1 MAKKKTITVPARDIE
16 DFDEFVKE
24 VRSRQHV
31 RLVKLDDQGLVEP
44 ARKSGAIV
52 MQPRVRI
59 VVTALDDEKPEILRW
74 EKKWDVGSG
83 VVTINAFTGKGKYND
98 PTGKLTREKV
108 KAALEAR
115 SLLVSDGEWTKESA
129 EAALSNS

>member
-1 MAKKKTITVPARDIE
+1 MVNVLEHDVFG
-16 DFDEFVKE
+16 DFEEFLKE
-24 VRSRQHV
+24 VQRRPHI

-44 ARKSGAIV
+44 ARKGRAII

-59 VVTALDDEKPEILRW
+59 VVTALDDKKPEILRW

-83 VVTINAFTGKGKYND
+83 VVTIDAFTGRGKCND
-98 PTGKLTREKV
+98 PTGKLTRAKV

-115 SLLVSDGEWTKESA
+115 SLLVSDGEWTKQSA
-129 EAALSNS
+129 EAALDG